1 MKDIVFLSEQNP
13 HISIKDF
20 ELINYLIETHEN
32 CIFFVDAETL
42 SILCVNQAAC
52 VFLETDKTR
61 ILNKNIFDIL
71 PFQINNDIKDNIK
84 NCLKNNI
91 KSDVNVSFETEV
103 FNLKFSPFSGGILLS
118 IRKLAQKVDNVD
130 EKNFKLLFEN
140 MSSGFIYLKVNF
152 DENGDV
158 INNQIVD
165 INSMFEIFFT
175 VDRNNVIGKSIET
188 VLPQIDSRVFSAINL
203 TAKTGR
209 SRSCNFDYKPNKK
222 YFQVCTYSP
231 RQGYSAVIFNDLKAE
246 IEIRNDLKVKSKISK
261 AFALGYDTNLYRIVL
276 ELLLETTKSKHGYI
290 GYLDEE
296 GGIECLARRDD
307 ALTLEKNSTNE
318 DRIVIIPEYVTAK
331 SLQTKNQEMGV
342 NVLGHKTLLA
352 TPVFDKE
359 NNIIGV
365 IGVADSPKGYDLR
378 ARNTVQELA
387 DYIAPLMLSEIK
399 EREYKRNLV
408 IAKEKAEAGEKLKS
422 NFLGNISHEIR
433 TPAHI
438 IIGNCELLM
447 RQAADNLSKV
457 HQQALND
464 ILLHTQKMVYIVDAI
479 KNLAKIE
486 SGQVQCI
493 RIKTNLNS
501 LVDTIK
507 RKWEFEA
514 QHKRLYI
521 NVEKGLEG
529 EDAIVMTDS
538 PKLKSILE
546 ALVTNGIRF
555 TNLGGVTIKYV
566 LDNDNVIFSVS
577 DTGIGIKPEKHNAIF
592 DPFEQCGSEEE
603 FMRENSGGV
612 GLGLTISKGF
622 ANAMGGQIWLESE
635 PQKGSTF
642 YLKIK
647 YEKFKLQG

>member
-42 SILCVNQAAC
+42 SILCVNQAAS

-71 PFQINNDIKDNIK
+71 PFQLNNDTKDNIK

-118 IRKLAQKVDNVD
+118 LRKLAQKVDNVD

-175 VDRNNVIGKSIET
+175 VDRNNIIGKSIET
-188 VLPQIDSRVFSAINL
+188 ILPQIDSRVFSAISL

-290 GYLDEE
+290 GYLDED

-307 ALTLEKNSTNE
+307 ALTLEKHSDNE
-318 DRIVIIPEYVTAK
+318 ERIVIIPEDVTAK
-331 SLQTKNQEMGV
+331 TLQSKTQEMGV
-342 NVLGHKTLLA
+342 NVVGHKTLLA

-359 NNIIGV
+359 NNLIGV

-399 EREYKRNLV
+399 ERKYKRNLV

-438 IIGNCELLM
+438 IIGNCELLQ

-501 LVDTIK
+501 LVDNIK

-529 EDAIVMTDS
+529 EAAIVMTDS

-635 PQKGSTF
+635 PQKGTTF

-647 YEKFKLQG
+647 YEKFKLRG